1 MMDGI
6 LLIFI
11 IFALIAGIIGFAL
24 KVIFWGW
31 VVKSTVDYWSAFSK
45 NYRQMQ
51 SVIDQAS
58 QVRSNKIPHH
68 IHNQFSS
75 AMWKAQND
83 LSHLDHLRR
92 QRGELMMADMKA
104 QAASVGIF
112 VDG

>member
-1 MMDGI
+1 MDGI
-6 LLIFI
+6 LWIFI
-11 IFALIAGIIGFAL
+11 IFALVAGIIGFAI

-31 VVKSTVDYWSAFSK
+31 VVKSTVDYWSAFNK
-45 NYRQMQ
+45 DYRQMQ

-58 QVRSNKIPHH
+58 QVRSNKIPYHV
-68 IHNQFSS
+68 HNQFSS

-112 VDG
+112 VD

>member
-1 MMDGI
+1 MDGI
-6 LLIFI
+6 FWMFVIFM
-11 IFALIAGIIGFAL
+11 LIAGIIGFTI

-31 VVKSTVDYWSAFSK
+31 VVKSAVDYWSSFNK
-45 NYRQMQ
+45 DYQQMQ

-58 QVRSNKIPHH
+58 RIEENQLPSH

-83 LSHLDHLRR
+83 LSHLDQLRR

-112 VDG
+112 VD